1 MNKYE
6 QRSKLSYDKKAENYD
21 STFDG
26 KFTVK
31 FKEMIY
37 NAVTIDSDDT
47 VADIACGN
55 GSMLH
60 KMSEKAAFCGYGV
73 DIYEKMIEQAKK
85 LNPDMKFYVGG
96 CDRLPFEKDEIDV
109 MTVCAAFHHFPDV
122 EKFAA
127 EAGRVIKPSGMLYI
141 AEVYLPA
148 FLRVICNPF
157 IKFSKAGDVR
167 FYAPNEIVSLFEN
180 NGFAASGVEIDGR
193 VQIVKLKIK

>member
-1 MNKYE
+1 MMYK
-6 QRSKLSYDKKAENYD
+6 
-21 STFDG
+21 
-26 KFTVK
+26 
-31 FKEMIY
+31 
-37 NAVTIDSDDT
+37 AVTINSDDT

-60 KMSEKAAFCGYGV
+60 KMAEKTDFCGYGV
-73 DIYEKMIEQAKK
+73 DISEKMIEQAKK

-96 CDRLPFEKDEIDV
+96 CDKLPFEKDKIDV

-122 EKFAA
+122 EKFTA

-148 FLRVICNPF
+148 FLRVMCNPF
-157 IKFSKAGDVR
+157 VKFSKAGDVR

-180 NGFAASGVEIDGR
+180 NGFTASGVEIDGR
-193 VQIVKLKIK
+193 VQIVKLKRK

>member
-26 KFTVK
+26 KFTAK
-31 FKEMIY
+31 FKDIMY
-37 NAVTIDSDDT
+37 KAVKINSDDT

-60 KMSEKAAFCGYGV
+60 KMSEKTDFCGYGV
-73 DIYEKMIEQAKK
+73 DISEKMIEQAKK

-96 CDRLPFEKDEIDV
+96 CDKLPFEKGEIAV
-109 MTVCAAFHHFPDV
+109 MTVCAAFHHFPNV

-127 EAGRVIKPSGMLYI
+127 EAGRVIKSNGMLYI

-167 FYAPNEIVSLFEN
+167 FYAPSEIVSLFEN
-180 NGFAASGVEIDGR
+180 NGFAAGGVEIDGR
-193 VQIVKLKIK
+193 VQIVKLKRK

>member
-1 MNKYE
+1 MNKFE
-6 QRSKLSYDKKAENYD
+6 QRSKLSYDKKAGNYD

-26 KFTVK
+26 KFTIK
-31 FKEMIY
+31 FKEMMY
-37 NAVTIDSDDT
+37 KAVTINSDDT

-60 KMSEKAAFCGYGV
+60 KMAEKTDFCGYGV
-73 DIYEKMIEQAKK
+73 DISEKMIEQAKK

-96 CDRLPFEKDEIDV
+96 CDKLPFEKDEIDV
-109 MTVCAAFHHFPDV
+109 ITVCAAFHHFPDV
-122 EKFAA
+122 EKFAG

-141 AEVYLPA
+141 AEVYLPE

-157 IKFSKAGDVR
+157 VKFSKAGDVR

-193 VQIVKLKIK
+193 VQIVKLKKK

>member
-26 KFTVK
+26 KFTIK
-31 FKEMIY
+31 FKEMMY
-37 NAVTIDSDDT
+37 KAVTINSDDT

-60 KMSEKAAFCGYGV
+60 KMAEKTDFCGYGV
-73 DIYEKMIEQAKK
+73 DISEKMIEQAKK

-96 CDRLPFEKDEIDV
+96 CDKLPFEKDEIDV
-109 MTVCAAFHHFPDV
+109 MTVCAAFHHFPNV

-127 EAGRVIKPSGMLYI
+127 EAGRVIKSNGMLYI

-157 IKFSKAGDVR
+157 IKFSKAGEVR
-167 FYAPNEIVSLFEN
+167 FYAPSEIVSLFEN

-193 VQIVKLKIK
+193 VQIVKLKRK